1 MDPKKALRMIND
13 PVKARKAQQMKK
25 KSYKEEVKAKEW
37 KELEKVE
44 LDVSN
49 IFKQDYTPEENY
61 RAYKLFSIMDVDN
74 GGSISLR
81 ELKRCVM
88 GDISDTLEISFDH
101 PDCGIVWGVDE
112 DNCIIVDRV
121 EENSPASLINF
132 LVPRLRLVKFNGK
145 NVPPHD
151 KSFLQYIYKELFK
164 LIDESI
170 TLEFK
175 EPVLIFNK
183 FSHSI
188 DVEVGGRQ
196 FSVLLPI
203 GAVYN
208 AEVFE
213 AKAKEAFIKA
223 HPSFQFLD
231 MTINIHKRQVT
242 LHSDKFPFRLLFR
255 TGATSHSSCR
265 YAIGFA
271 AEDTASHHKHRG
283 TAMLIDLNLNIKEEH
298 LDYLINE
305 LFATFDRDGSGEFEF
320 EEFRDFYIKYLDTEE
335 AMDLLRRYAAYKF
348 RDQDKERAYFEM
360 IEAKRIRD
368 ERRKANFTKNRSTKK
383 AQQARDLSNSW
394 VGDDGLRRRLYDYR
408 RIDRLM
414 TRKPRKPY
422 MKSIPFGGRRTLKA
436 DEERAYLKSLKESN
450 KEVNFFST
458 GGEITGRSNR
468 SDISLET
475 LEEGHVTFHSSKAKD
490 IGVYDVEF
498 QKDKPL
504 GISLMEKEYLLESKY
519 LLKCIEVTALASL
532 SEAEIDP
539 SKSSVSTMSLL
550 HLLVHTGDIL
560 LMINEHVVLD
570 KTIIEVLE
578 INKMVNE
585 ISQTRIFKFLKPNK
599 INVEKLFD
607 SLQKGVPVATYM
619 DTLIRQKAKVRDFE
633 TDSVSKL
640 ESATLPSARSEKSEI
655 SLETVEDDDAIIH
668 AGKSKD
674 LGFYEITFRNEKPI
688 GISLMEKEFTLANG
702 DKATCAAVSAV
713 EESEGEMNAEQ
724 YSRTT
729 IATLHMLVSVGDVLL
744 TINDDLVL
752 DESIEFILD
761 FAQSLTHTADTRTF
775 RYCHLCS

>member
-1 MDPKKALRMIND
+1 MDPKKALRMVND

-37 KELEKVE
+37 KVLEKVE
-44 LDVSN
+44 LDVSD
-49 IFKQDYTPEENY
+49 IFKQNYTPEENY

-88 GDISDTLEISFDH
+88 GDISDTLAISFDH
-101 PDCGIVWGVDE
+101 PDCGIVWGYDE
-112 DNCIIVDRV
+112 DNCIIVEKV

-132 LVPRLRLVKFNGK
+132 IVPRLRLVKFNGRD
-145 NVPPHD
+145 VPPND
-151 KSFLQYIYKELFK
+151 KSFLQSIYKELFR
-164 LIDESI
+164 LIDEPI
-170 TLEFK
+170 MLEFK

-188 DVEVGGRQ
+188 DIEVGGRQ

-208 AEVFE
+208 PTVFE
-213 AKAKEAFIKA
+213 KKAKEAFLKV

-231 MTINIHKRQVT
+231 IHINIEKRQVT
-242 LHSDKFPFRLLFR
+242 IQSDKFPFRLLFQ
-255 TGATSHSSCR
+255 TGATSHISSR

-271 AEDTASHHKHRG
+271 AEDTALHHKHKG
-283 TAMLIDLNLNIKEEH
+283 TAMLINLNLNIKEEH
-298 LDYLINE
+298 LDYLITE
-305 LFATFDRDGSGEFEF
+305 LFTTFDRDGSGEFEF

-348 RDQDKERAYFEM
+348 RDQDRERAYFEM
-360 IEAKRIRD
+360 IEAKRVRD

-414 TRKPRKPY
+414 MKKPRKAY
-422 MKSIPFGGRRTLKA
+422 MKSIPFGGRRTLKG
-436 DEERAYLKSLKESN
+436 DEEKAFLKSLKESN
-450 KEVNFFST
+450 KDVNFFTT
-458 GGEITGRSNR
+458 GNVTGRSLR

-504 GISLMEKEYLLESKY
+504 GISLMEKEYLLENKY
-519 LLKCIEVTALASL
+519 LLKCVEVTAIASM
-532 SEAEIDP
+532 SEAEMDL
-539 SKSSVSTMSLL
+539 SKSAVSTLSLL
-550 HLLVHTGDIL
+550 HLLVSTGDIL
-560 LMINEHVVLD
+560 LMINEHVVID
-570 KTIIEVLE
+570 KTILEVLD
-578 INKMVNE
+578 ISKMVNDT
-585 ISQTRIFKFLKPNK
+585 SQTRIFKFVKPGK
-599 INVEKLFD
+599 INVEKLFE
-607 SLQKGVPVATYM
+607 SLQKGVSVSTYM
-619 DTLIRQKAKVRDFE
+619 DSLVRQKAKQKDFE
-633 TDSVSKL
+633 TDSISKL
-640 ESATLPSARSEKSEI
+640 DSVTLLSARSEKSDI

-674 LGFYEITFRNEKPI
+674 LGFYEITFRNDKPM
-688 GISLMEKEFTLANG
+688 GISLMEQELAIP
-702 DKATCAAVSAV
+702 DEESALFAAVSAV
-713 EESEGEMNAEQ
+713 GDADGEFDAEKF
-724 YSRTT
+724 SKST
-729 IATLHMLVSVGDVLL
+729 ISTLHMLVNVGDVLL
-744 TINDDLVL
+744 TINDELMI
-752 DESIEFILD
+752 DETIDFIMD
-761 FAQSLTHTADTRTF
+761 FAQSLNNTADARTF
-775 RYCHLCS
+775 RYRIHHY